1 MAHEELLGQQLSNY
15 RLVSHLGTGTFSH
28 VYLGE
33 HIHLGTKAAVKVLQ
47 PHLTDENGKKRF
59 LREAQAAATLQHPN
73 ILRILDFGV
82 EEPYLFLIT
91 EYAPKGSLRGY
102 FRERVVALSV
112 ILPYVTQVAAALHYA
127 HQQGFVHGQVMPRN
141 MLLRQNEEV
150 VLDHFDLSQLF
161 SDQGVMAGTPYYVA
175 PEQILD
181 HSLLPATDQY
191 ALGLAIYEWLTGH
204 KLFTGDSSIAIM
216 MKHLH
221 EEVPSLRAMVPTI
234 PAAVELVVFK
244 ALAKDPHQR
253 FPSMLDF
260 ALAFEHACQQPHYPY
275 DVALSFAGEDRSY
288 ADALAQALRER
299 RLNIF
304 YDTYERT
311 TLWGKNLYTILSDVY
326 QNKAQYC
333 VMFLSKHY
341 AAKLWTNHEREA
353 AQARAFS
360 ENEEYI
366 LPIRLDNTKIPG
378 IAPTVAYLSWPP
390 ETAETIADM
399 ILEKVK
405 GPSSSL

>member
-1 MAHEELLGQQLSNY
+1 MSHEELLGQQLNNY
-15 RLVSHLGTGTFSH
+15 RLVSHLGTGSFSD

-47 PHLTDENGKKRF
+47 PHLTDKDGKKRF
-59 LREAQAAATLQHPN
+59 LREAQVAATLQHPN
-73 ILRILDFGV
+73 IVRILDFGV
-82 EEPYLFLIT
+82 EEPYFFLIT
-91 EYAPKGSLRGY
+91 EYASKGSLQARFRGS
-102 FRERVVALSV
+102 VVAPLA
-112 ILPYVTQVAAALHYA
+112 ILPSVMQIAAALHFA
-127 HQQGFVHGQVMPRN
+127 HQQGFIHGQVMPRH
-141 MLLRQNEEV
+141 MLLRQNEEIM
-150 VLDHFDLSQLF
+150 LDHFDLSRFF
-161 SDQGVMAGTPYYVA
+161 SDQGVMASTPFYVA
-175 PEQILD
+175 PEQIRGEIT
-181 HSLLPATDQY
+181 SPATDQY
-191 ALGLAIYEWLTGH
+191 TLGVTLYEWLTGQ
-204 KLFTGDSSIAIM
+204 KLFAGDSSIAIM
-216 MKHLH
+216 MKHVH
-221 EEVPSLRAMVPTI
+221 DEVPSLRAIVPTI

-244 ALAKDPHQR
+244 ALAKDPQQR
-253 FPSMLDF
+253 YPSILDF
-260 ALAFEHACQQPHYPY
+260 ALAFEQACQQRHYPY

-288 ADALAQALRER
+288 ANALAQALRER
-299 RLNIF
+299 RLNVF

-333 VMFLSKHY
+333 VMLLSKHY

-366 LPIRLDNTKIPG
+366 LPIRLDNTRIPG

-399 ILEKVK
+399 IVEKVK
-405 GPSSSL
+405 GPPSPL